1 MRRLWIQL
9 SLAFGGVVVISAVLV
24 IIITN
29 IYVEAQRQAFEDTLI
44 ERYPELSSRPMQL
57 DLNQPF
63 EIRMDV
69 PPPFRFLRPEDS
81 LLILLIVGVF
91 MGILGGI
98 LMSRRLSAPLSQLA
112 TVAHQ
117 FAERDFGK
125 RVKIKKSG
133 SREIYEVA
141 TAFNDMAD
149 ALQKSEQLRNNLIA
163 DVAHELRTPLTVM
176 SSNLRAL
183 IDDIYPLTKTEILHL
198 YDQTRHLSRLVNDL
212 HELSLADAHELP
224 FEKISV
230 ELAELIYHIADI
242 FTPIAEAEDI
252 RVSVIADEKSLCV
265 FGDRGRLEQV
275 IQNLLVNAL
284 RHTPA
289 QGKIALIL
297 CKNHQENMAQ
307 ISVSDTGVG
316 IESDHLPHVFERFY
330 RADKSRQ
337 RESGGTGLGLAIGK
351 AIIESHGGRMTV
363 KSQTAQPSGTTFTIQ
378 LPLAN
383 SSA

>member
-9 SLAFGGVVVISAVLV
+9 SLAFGGVVIISAILV
-24 IIITN
+24 IVITT

-44 ERYPELSSRPMQL
+44 ERYPELSSPPAPL
-57 DLNQPF
+57 NLNQPF
-63 EIRMDV
+63 EIRMEI

-81 LLILLIVGVF
+81 LLILLVVGVF
-91 MGILGGI
+91 VGILGGI

-125 RVKIKKSG
+125 RVKIKQSG

-224 FEKISV
+224 FEKATV
-230 ELAELIYHIADI
+230 ELSELIHHIADI
-242 FTPIAEAEDI
+242 FTPIAESESI
-252 RVSVIADEKSLCV
+252 RVRVITDDKPICI
-265 FGDRGRLEQV
+265 FGDKGRLEQV

-284 RHTPA
+284 RHTPSD
-289 QGKIALIL
+289 GEISL
-297 CKNHQENMAQ
+297 CVRGMGGTVQ
-307 ISVSDTGVG
+307 IGVSDTGVG
-316 IESDHLPHVFERFY
+316 IDADHLPHVFERFY

-351 AIIESHGGRMTV
+351 AIIEAHGGRMTV
-363 KSQTAQPSGTTFTIQ
+363 NSQTTPPSGTTFTIQ
-378 LPLAN
+378 LPLAS